1 MLFSSQDM
9 TEEDSPLLSR
19 SRSGGL
25 GIAGAR
31 RAVWGSSNKQND
43 ERGGFFAQLRTFMK
57 IAVPFFRSDRT
68 ALCTLGC
75 LVLLTIIGNGVS
87 VLFSYVRSWV
97 FSALNDKD
105 EASFWK
111 NIEYFFALL
120 VVAVPI
126 TVFYTY
132 MRANLALRW
141 RKGFTQR
148 VLDMYYANKQ
158 FYILEMSRNV
168 EHDLLDNPDQRI
180 ADDINQFT
188 STSLTF
194 FFVVLDAVVNLISF
208 SIVLYQILPA
218 LFLAIFVYAGL
229 GTYLTACM
237 GKPLIS
243 LYYDQMKKEANF
255 RFGLIRTRENAES
268 ISFYDPKCREE
279 QAVIWGLLEQA
290 LSVQFNINWVQRN
303 LELFTT
309 AFDYLAFV
317 VPYVV
322 VAPMYFRGSLPL
334 GSVTQASEAFW
345 NVRSDLSII
354 VSYYEDLSLFAAGL
368 QRLHNFVRRLEEGGW
383 IDPSSS
389 SSLDPTDSA
398 SSKKSGAAGGPTGDE
413 GSLSLATEG
422 RFGIVVRV
430 WRPPRRSAG
439 YARAVASLAS
449 RTSSSSVDAAAVG
462 DNASNDLRHGDTA
475 GATGAAGAAG
485 LSRVV
490 LSCSD
495 LTVSTPDLSRLLLGG
510 IGLEPKDCSPLYCAP
525 LAGRGVALT
534 VREGDRVLITGPSGC
549 GKSSLLRV
557 LAGLWVSGHGR
568 VEWYVDDPAASKFS
582 RSGGNSGADGS
593 TGVGIDDDDDD
604 DEDEDE
610 DEDEEDEEFDDDND
624 ELDGVVLDVESNV
637 EGKGKGSKKNDSPS
651 EIGQRRRHRRRR
663 NNKNPDTIPAS
674 AVFFLP
680 QKPYNQLTTLRQ
692 AVRYPSS
699 GEMFSDPVRNDDIIQ
714 RILDRVSLSGLP
726 ARFGL
731 DAVSDWSKVLSSGEQ
746 QRLAFAR
753 VLFNRPQV
761 VVADEATSAL
771 DKDTEATMYQILK
784 ELGVTYISVGH
795 DKSLLAH
802 HSKVIR
808 LGRGPGKPLQV
819 EVLVNL

>member
-1 MLFSSQDM
+1 M

-19 SRSGGL
+19 SRSGL
-25 GIAGAR
+25 GAR
-31 RAVWGSSNKQND
+31 RAWGSKQD
-43 ERGGFFAQLRTFMK
+43 DGSERGGFFAQLRTFMK

-132 MRANLALRW
+132 MRANLALRL

-188 STSLTF
+188 STSLMF

-279 QAVIWGLLEQA
+279 QAVIWVLLEQA
-290 LSVQFNINWVQRN
+290 LSVQFNINWVKRN

-322 VAPMYFRGSLPL
+322 VAPLYFGGSLPL

-383 IDPSSS
+383 IDPAASTSA
-389 SSLDPTDSA
+389 DPADPA
-398 SSKKSGAAGGPTGDE
+398 STKKGGAAGGPAGDE
-413 GSLSLATEG
+413 GSLSLATEASG

-430 WRPPRRSAG
+430 WRPPRRSAS

-449 RTSSSSVDAAAVG
+449 HTSPSSLG
-462 DNASNDLRHGDTA
+462 DTATASNDLRHGD
-475 GATGAAGAAG
+475 AAGAAAE
-485 LSRVV
+485 LPRVV

-568 VEWYVDDPAASKFS
+568 VEWYVDDPTASNFP
-582 RSGGNSGADGS
+582 RSGGGNGGADGA
-593 TGVGIDDDDDD
+593 TATGGVGIDDDDDEYD
-604 DEDEDE
+604 DEGED
-610 DEDEEDEEFDDDND
+610 EDEEFDDDD
-624 ELDGVVLDVESNV
+624 EREGGVLDVESNV
-637 EGKGKGSKKNDSPS
+637 NVNVKGKGKGKGSKKTDSPL
-651 EIGQRRRHRRRR
+651 EIGQRRRRRRRR
-663 NNKNPDTIPAS
+663 NNDPDTIPAS